1 MKKFVT
7 AVLLL
12 TFLVS
17 MIPSVVGAAA
27 VTPKLYLDGQQL
39 QTKAEPKLIG
49 QSTFVPIRTV
59 TEGLGF
65 DVSWQSPH
73 VTIFN
78 GETSMKLTIGSKKA
92 IVNGAEVSLDAPAI
106 NSTDTTL
113 VPLRFVSEQFGLN
126 VSWDKLTKSVYL
138 NQKTPEVKPPVTE
151 SPGQGGNDG
160 TSGGGNS
167 GSEGNGGSDPNPDG
181 GGDVPVADTAVL
193 SSISYDGI
201 GSILLA
207 YTGQPGVV
215 KTEVLHNTERIVI
228 DIPNLSF
235 DPNFS
240 PGFTVS
246 ANGAKL
252 GEILL
257 DNHISLLKARYSL
270 YSQETST
277 IRIVLDLNAPTAFN
291 VVEVDGGL
299 RIDVLEP
306 TGPATPP
313 TKPDTTTPP
322 EPVEKGVYKVVI
334 DAGHGDHDPGA
345 ISITKRREKDFNL
358 SIALKVQALLLKES
372 KIKTY
377 MTREDDT
384 FIPLDDRVKFAND
397 LKADLF
403 ISIHANSYKPEING
417 TETYYNRENSKAF
430 ANIMHKHLL
439 AGTGLADRK
448 VRQASFKVIKYT
460 TMPAVLLEAGYL
472 SSKKDEPVLFNESTQ
487 NRIAAGIAAGI
498 KEYLKLQ

>member
-17 MIPSVVGAAA
+17 MVPIVVGAASA
-27 VTPKLYLDGQQL
+27 TPKLYLNGEQL
-39 QTKAEPKLIG
+39 LTKAEPKLVG

-78 GETSMKLTIGSKKA
+78 GETSMRLTIGSKKA

-106 NSTDTTL
+106 NSADTTL
-113 VPLRFVSEQFGLN
+113 VPLRFVSEQFGLE

-138 NQKTPEVKPPVTE
+138 NQKQSIVLPPVTE
-151 SPGQGGNDG
+151 VDPDQ
-160 TSGGGNS
+160 
-167 GSEGNGGSDPNPDG
+167 GNGDGSTDGSTPGTDGDGGAVNPDG
-181 GGDVPVADTAVL
+181 GEIPTADTATL
-193 SSISYDGI
+193 SSISYDGL
-201 GSILLA
+201 SSVRLA
-207 YTGQPGVV
+207 YTGQAGIV
-215 KTEVLHNTERIVI
+215 KTEVLHNPERIVV
-228 DIPNLSF
+228 DVPNMKF

-240 PGFTVS
+240 PGFLPSTS
-246 ANGAKL
+246 GSKL
-252 GEILL
+252 GEIVMDTHL
-257 DNHISLLKARYSL
+257 SLYKVRYSL
-270 YSQETST
+270 YSQETNT
-277 IRIVLDLNAPTAFN
+277 IRVVFDLNAPTAFN
-291 VVEVDGGL
+291 VVEEENAI
-299 RIDVLEP
+299 RIDVLDP

-313 TKPDTTTPP
+313 VQKPDTTIPP
-322 EPVEKGVYKVVI
+322 APVEKGVYKVVI

-345 ISITKRREKDFNL
+345 ISIAKRKEKDFNL
-358 SIALKVQALLLKES
+358 TIALKVQALLLKES
-372 KIKTY
+372 KIKVH
-377 MTREDDT
+377 MTRTDDT

-417 TETYYNRENSKAF
+417 TETYYNRENSKTL
-430 ANIMHKHLL
+430 ANIMHKHLV
-439 AGTGLADRK
+439 AGTGLVDRK

-472 SSKKDEPVLFNESTQ
+472 SSKKDEPVLFKEATQ
-487 NRIAAGIAAGI
+487 NRIAAEIVAGI